1 MKAQIDK
8 LFRDRLEQHSLEAPP
23 LAWDKIESALPKK
36 TKSFIWFKVAAS
48 LLVLIAA
55 AILLWPHEKSTPTVI
70 AHNKP
75 IEKNLNNKAKDQ
87 EKIDTQTQKNKNI
100 IEKKEVKTETTKATQ
115 STGKPAQ
122 QKTTLPVM
130 NFSKQEPLIAAND
143 QGDVQHKTDAVEP
156 KTQAVVNAQEVF
168 TAPAETSVPANPD
181 QVSNTLVLAASDVSK
196 YLNKNLISDATTVE
210 ENTSSFRK
218 LLDKA
223 SDLKNSETGLSELRQ
238 KKNEILA
245 LNFRNDKRERNN

>member
-8 LFRDRLEQHSLEAPP
+8 LFRDKLEQHSLEAPP
-23 LAWDKIESALPKK
+23 LAWGKIESALPKK
-36 TKSFIWFKVAAS
+36 NKSFIWLKVAAS

-55 AILLWPHEKSTPTVI
+55 AILLWPQEKSTPLV
-70 AHNKP
+70 AEHNKP
-75 IEKNLNNKAKDQ
+75 IEKNLNNKVQDQ
-87 EKIDTQTQKNKNI
+87 EKINQATQKAKSNTD
-100 IEKKEVKTETTKATQ
+100 KKEIKTESKKETQ
-115 STGKPAQ
+115 LPGKPAQ
-122 QKTTLPVM
+122 QKTSLPVM
-130 NFSKQEPLIAAND
+130 NFSKQESLIVAND
-143 QGDVQHKTDAVEP
+143 HVDLKHETVLEETKTH
-156 KTQAVVNAQEVF
+156 AVVNPQEVLS
-168 TAPAETSVPANPD
+168 TTTETSVAANLN
-181 QVSNTLVLAASDVSK
+181 QESNTLVLAASDVSK
-196 YLNKNLISDATTVE
+196 YLNKNLISDATTEE

>member
-8 LFRDRLEQHSLEAPP
+8 LFRDKLEQHSLEAPP

-36 TKSFIWFKVAAS
+36 NKSFIWLKVAAS
-48 LLVLIAA
+48 LLVLITA
-55 AILLWPHEKSTPTVI
+55 AILLWPQEQSTTAVI
-70 AHNKP
+70 AYDKP
-75 IEKNLNNKAKDQ
+75 VEKNLNNKVKDQ
-87 EKIDTQTQKNKNI
+87 EKTSQPTQSPKSNN
-100 IEKKEVKTETTKATQ
+100 EKKEGKTETKKDTQ
-115 STGKPAQ
+115 SSKKPAQ
-122 QKTTLPVM
+122 QKTPPPVV
-130 NFSKQEPLIAAND
+130 NFSKQEPLIAVND
-143 QGDVQHKTDAVEP
+143 HMDSKHETVVEETKTH
-156 KTQAVVNAQEVF
+156 AVVNPQEVLS
-168 TAPAETSVPANPD
+168 TTTETSVAANLN
-181 QVSNTLVLAASDVSK
+181 QKSNTLVLAASDVSK
-196 YLNKNLISDATTVE
+196 YLNKNLISDATTEE